1 MAEAHTIV
9 ISKADAGYRVTVTPP
24 VPGFDFDATYPDLRR
39 AATFARG
46 VRRYRDFLTADQTGE
61 GADF

>member
-9 ISKADAGYRVTVTPP
+9 ISKADAGYSVTVTPP
-24 VPGFDFDATYPDLRR
+24 VPGFDFDASYQDLRG

-46 VRRYRDFLTADQTGE
+46 VRRYQGFAIVDRTGE
-61 GADF
+61 GADV